1 LSTLQNPTLSSVIMH
16 LEQGLDLVGD
26 AHLGFITVVAIE
38 LNAWLIALRSQIP
51 AISDTLTITSDAD
64 GLSSFAALLTL
75 PDVSGLL
82 YTDSAHIRRLIT
94 ASIAFLRSVAAYTDA
109 DPVC

>member
-1 LSTLQNPTLSSVIMH
+1 MH

-26 AHLGFITVVAIE
+26 ARSGCLTVVAIE
-38 LNAWLIALRSQIP
+38 LNAWLLALRSQIP
-51 AISDTLTITSDAD
+51 AVSDALTVTSDAD

-82 YTDSAHIRRLIT
+82 FTDAAHIQGLIN

-109 DPVC
+109 GQIC

>member
-1 LSTLQNPTLSSVIMH
+1 MH
-16 LEQGLDLVGD
+16 LEQGLDLIGD
-26 AHLGFITVVAIE
+26 AHLGHITVVAIE
-38 LNAWLIALRSQIP
+38 LNAWLKALRSQIP
-51 AISDTLTITSDAD
+51 AISDALTVTSDAD

-82 YTDSAHIRRLIT
+82 FTDPALIRRLIT

-109 DPVC
+109 GQIC